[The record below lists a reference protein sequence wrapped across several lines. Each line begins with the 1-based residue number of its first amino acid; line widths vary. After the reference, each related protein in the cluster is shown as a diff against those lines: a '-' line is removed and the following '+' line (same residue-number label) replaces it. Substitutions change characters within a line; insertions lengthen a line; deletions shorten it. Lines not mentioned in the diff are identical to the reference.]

1 MMQTRSQFPIRQS
14 LFIIFFCGLLFAV
27 PVRAQSAPTI
37 TRNEAVLDF
46 PTSVTFYLELD
57 DASAISQAALIYDT
71 RQFACLDVPGRAP
84 VAISGNRLEW
94 QWVMSRSGNPPPGAE
109 LWWQWE
115 LVTTSGET
123 ITTPPQTLMIS
134 DGRFDWQVVSQ
145 DGIHLHWYAGAE
157 VGPLLLEAAVAGLQ
171 TLESDMGIELQSDV
185 DFYIYGTA
193 EDMRQAVLYVQDWAG
208 GVAFSEYNVI
218 LMGVP
223 PRIAADWGTSTVR
236 HELAHLVLGQF
247 GQSCVGGQRPTW
259 LEEGI
264 AMVTEGPPSARTQN
278 DLDRAREADSFMPL
292 RSLNGPFP
300 AHDAAASLAYSQSYS
315 VVNFML
321 DTYGAGAL
329 QDLILGLAEGAGYDE
344 ALTAVYNLNV
354 DGLENAWRASLSLPP
369 RQVPP
374 TPTPLSAA
382 QIPTIVPQGLPQSV
396 PTPPSA
402 AQPPPDVPAASGRT
416 VCGINL
422 LIPLGLLVVV
432 SKRKSTRQ
440 PV

>member
-1 MMQTRSQFPIRQS
+1 MRQTRSQFLIPNS
-14 LFIIFFCGLLFAV
+14 LCIIFFWCLLFAA

-57 DASAISQAALIYDT
+57 DASAISQATLIYDT

-115 LVTTSGET
+115 LVTTGGET
-123 ITTPPQTLMIS
+123 ITTPRQTLS
-134 DGRFDWQVVSQ
+134 FVDGRFDWQVVSE
-145 DGIHLHWYAGAE
+145 DGIHMHWYAGAE
-157 VGPLLLEAAVAGLQ
+157 VGPLLLEAAVAGLH
-171 TLESDMGIELQSDV
+171 TLEDEMGIELQSDV
-185 DFYIYGTA
+185 DFYIYGTS

-264 AMVTEGPPSARTQN
+264 AMVAEGPPSARTQE
-278 DLDRAREADSFMPL
+278 DLDLARENDSFMPL

-321 DTYGAGAL
+321 DTYGPEAL
-329 QDLILGLAEGAGYDE
+329 QGVILALAEGAGYDE
-344 ALTAVYNLNV
+344 ALTAVYMLNT
-354 DGLENAWRASLSLPP
+354 DQLENAWRASLDLPP

-402 AQPPPDVPAASGRT
+402 AAPPPDTTSASGLT

-422 LIPLGLLVVV
+422 LIPLFLLVGI
-432 SKRKSTRQ
+432 SKRKSR
-440 PV
+440 PNL